1 MHWLLPNSFMRPDGS
16 VRQDWRAYIIALVL
30 VDAAAVIGALA
41 LSFYVRSDPV
51 RDVVGFADMTLAR
64 YALLGAV
71 VLVAWLAA
79 TRSLALYDR
88 DLLLGG
94 TDEYA
99 RVVQAGTLVLVGIV
113 LVDFVV
119 ESSTIS
125 GGWLGLFWVSLVGLT
140 GLARFVAR
148 RVAYG
153 ARRWGLFHSR
163 VIIVGADQ
171 RAVELARHLETSAF
185 EVLGFLDD
193 YRSPGSSLGG
203 NGWRVLGSASQLNR
217 LDRLEV
223 DEIVVVPSAI
233 SWESRQALM
242 EFPEQRRFDIRVLA
256 SREGALTAGVKVSHR
271 AHVPVYVI
279 EAARITGLEAAVKR
293 SFDVAV
299 ALALVVIV
307 GPFAA
312 LRLAAG
318 AIRRRPLL
326 ERHQILGKAATPFTV
341 YSLAGEGSRVVSKL
355 PAVLNVLRG
364 QMSIVGPLPIQGGRK
379 AVAAE
384 LRLLRPGLTS
394 VVLAHDE
401 DLDSEAALSIQL
413 DYVRSYSI
421 WRDLQ
426 VLWHRVMSARRNDR
440 SGKRDRSALWAPVTP
455 PAEQRLRPLTRLR
468 LVPPAKQPIEREADP
483 AGTPD
488 RFAA

>member
-1 MHWLLPNSFMRPDGS
+1 MHWLLPNSYTRPDGS
-16 VRQDWRAYIIALVL
+16 VRKDWRAYITALVL
-30 VDAAAVIGALA
+30 IDAAAAIGALA
-41 LSFYVRSDPV
+41 LSFYLRSEAVRAVFQSA
-51 RDVVGFADMTLAR
+51 DVSLAR
-64 YALLGAV
+64 YTILGAV

-79 TRSLALYDR
+79 TRSLDLYDR
-88 DLLLGG
+88 DLLLAG

-99 RVVQAGTLVLVGIV
+99 RVVQASTLVLVGMV

-119 ESSTIS
+119 ESNAIS
-125 GGWLGLFWVSLVGLT
+125 GAWLGLFWVSLVGLT

-153 ARRWGLFHSR
+153 ARRWGLFHTR
-163 VIIVGADQ
+163 VVIVGADQ
-171 RAVELARHLETSAF
+171 RAVELALHLETSAF

-193 YRSPGSSLGG
+193 YRSPGSLLGG
-203 NGWRVLGSASQLNR
+203 NGWRVLGSASQLDR
-217 LDRLEV
+217 LDRLDV

-233 SWESRQALM
+233 SWESRQAAL

-271 AHVPVYVI
+271 AHVPVYTV
-279 EAARITGLEAAVKR
+279 EAARITGLEAGVKR
-293 SFDVAV
+293 CFDVAV
-299 ALALVVIV
+299 ALALMVVV
-307 GPFAA
+307 GPFAL

-318 AIRRRPLL
+318 AVRRRPLL
-326 ERHQILGKAATPFTV
+326 ERHQILGRDAKPITV

-355 PAVLNVLRG
+355 PAVINVLRG
-364 QMSIVGPLPIQGGRK
+364 QMSIVGPLPVQDGQE
-379 AVAAE
+379 AAAAE

-394 VVLAHDE
+394 VVLSDREH
-401 DLDSEAALSIQL
+401 LDSEAALSIQL

-426 VLWHRVMSARRNDR
+426 VLWHRVLSTGSKRR
-440 SGKRDRSALWAPVTP
+440 SGNGGRSVLWAPVVAP
-455 PAEQRLRPLTRLR
+455 PAEQRTSPRTGLRI
-468 LVPPAKQPIEREADP
+468 VPPTEHKREPELDQA
-483 AGTPD
+483 D

>member
-1 MHWLLPNSFMRPDGS
+1 MRPDGS
-16 VRQDWRAYIIALVL
+16 VRRDWRAYIIALVL
-30 VDAAAVIGALA
+30 IDAAAAFGALA
-41 LSFYVRSDPV
+41 FSFYVRSDIFSPV
-51 RDVVGFADMTLAR
+51 DLTLAQ
-64 YALLGAV
+64 YALFGAA

-99 RVVQAGTLVLVGIV
+99 HVVQASTLMLVGIV
-113 LVDFVV
+113 LLDFVV
-119 ESSTIS
+119 ESSAIS
-125 GGWLGLFWVSLVGLT
+125 GGWLALFWVCLVGLT

-163 VIIVGADQ
+163 VVIVGADR
-171 RAVELARHLETSAF
+171 RAVELALHLETSAF
-185 EVLGFLDD
+185 DVLGFLDD

-203 NGWRVLGSASQLNR
+203 TGWRVLGSASQLDR
-217 LDRLEV
+217 LDRLDV
-223 DEIVVVPSAI
+223 DEIIVVPSAI
-233 SWESRQALM
+233 SWESRQALI

-271 AHVPVYVI
+271 AFVPVYAI
-279 EAARITGLEAAVKR
+279 QEARITGLEAGVKR

-299 ALALVVIV
+299 ALALVAMF

-312 LRLAAG
+312 LRVATR

-326 ERHQILGKAATPFTV
+326 ERHQILGKDGTPITV
-341 YSLAGEGSRVVSKL
+341 YSLAGEGSRVISKL
-355 PAVLNVLRG
+355 PAVANVLRG
-364 QMSIVGPLPIQGGRK
+364 QMSIVGPLPVQDGQK
-379 AVAAE
+379 AASAE

-394 VVLAHDE
+394 VVLSDDQH
-401 DLDSEAALSIQL
+401 LDSEAALSIQL

-426 VLWHRVMSARRNDR
+426 VLWHRVMLARSKRR
-440 SGKRDRSALWAPVTP
+440 SDNAGRRVLWAPQAA
-455 PAEQRLRPLTRLR
+455 PAEQRLRPPPRLR
-468 LVPPAKQPIEREADP
+468 LVPPTDQQLERDEDSAR
-483 AGTPD
+483 APD

>member
-1 MHWLLPNSFMRPDGS
+1 MRPDGS
-16 VRQDWRAYIIALVL
+16 VRRDWRAYIIALVL
-30 VDAAAVIGALA
+30 VDAAAAIGALA
-41 LSFYVRSDPV
+41 LSFYLRSEAV
-51 RDVVGFADMTLAR
+51 RDVFRTADVSPAR

-79 TRSLALYDR
+79 TRSLNLYDR

-99 RVVQAGTLVLVGIV
+99 RVVQASTLVLVGIV

-119 ESSTIS
+119 ESNAIS
-125 GGWLGLFWVSLVGLT
+125 GAWLGLFWVSLVGLT

-203 NGWRVLGSASQLNR
+203 NGWRVLGSASQLSR
-217 LDRLEV
+217 LDRLDV

-233 SWESRQALM
+233 SWESRQAVL

-271 AHVPVYVI
+271 AHVPVYAI
-279 EAARITGLEAAVKR
+279 ETARITGLEAGVKR

-299 ALALVVIV
+299 AIALVVIV
-307 GPFAA
+307 GPFAT
-312 LRLAAG
+312 LRLIAG
-318 AIRRRPLL
+318 AVRRQPLI
-326 ERHQILGKAATPFTV
+326 ERHEVQGRDAAPMTV

-355 PAVLNVLRG
+355 PAVINVLRG
-364 QMSIVGPLPIQGGRK
+364 QMSIVGPPPVQGGQE
-379 AVAAE
+379 VASAE

-394 VVLAHDE
+394 VVLSDDE
-401 DLDSEAALSIQL
+401 HLDDDAALAIQL

-426 VLWHRVMSARRNDR
+426 VLWHRGISARRDR
-440 SGKRDRSALWAPVTP
+440 RSASIERSDLWNPVIAPL
-455 PAEQRLRPLTRLR
+455 AGQRLGSRTGLR
-468 LVPPAKQPIEREADP
+468 LLPPTDQQLDP
-483 AGTPD
+483 AAD
-488 RFAA
+488 SAERFAA